1 MFAVPWE
8 VFTSLRC
15 LCVQWDHE
23 ERCLSVCPGIPKQK
37 QTVPPRDRILF
48 TASCS
53 WNSNSN
59 TNRVFFFFAIFVSR
73 MIEESG
79 KRRRT
84 MAEKRQ
90 LFMEMSE

>member
-23 ERCLSVCPGIPKQK
+23 ERCLSVCPGIPKQR
-37 QTVPPRDRILF
+37 QTVPPEGHNPVHSKLLLEQQF
-48 TASCS
+48 QHKQF
-53 WNSNSN
+53 
-59 TNRVFFFFAIFVSR
+59 VFFAVFVSR

>member
-1 MFAVPWE
+1 M
-8 VFTSLRC
+8 
-15 LCVQWDHE
+15 
-23 ERCLSVCPGIPKQK
+23 SVCVLESPVPKQN
-37 QTVPPRDRILF
+37 QTAPTEGQNLLL

-53 WNSNSN
+53 C
-59 TNRVFFFFAIFVSR
+59 NRILTQTVLAIFVSR

-90 LFMEMSE
+90 LFMEMSK